1 MTEIKYMKYKKIIL
15 AVLLVAAVMSLVP
28 AVAEAGLKTEILDK
42 MMAVQNSAEL
52 PKTTSPTAVVAT
64 VIQGLLGIVAVIFF
78 VLVIIAGIKWMMAGG
93 NEETVAKSK
102 QQILNGA
109 LGLIVII
116 FSYAITSIIFNIIL
130 NKD

>member
-1 MTEIKYMKYKKIIL
+1 MKYKKIIF
-15 AVLLVAAVMSLVP
+15 AVLLLVVVAGVAP
-28 AVAEAGLKTEILDK
+28 QVAEAGLKADILRN
-42 MMAVQNSAEL
+42 MGGVHANSGL
-52 PKTTSPTAVVAT
+52 PSEDSPTAVVAT

-78 VLVIIAGIKWMMAGG
+78 VLVVIAGIKWMMAGG
-93 NEETVAKSK
+93 NEETVSKSK

-116 FSYAITSIIFNIIL
+116 FSYAITSIVFNIIL

>member
-1 MTEIKYMKYKKIIL
+1 MKYKKIIFAML
-15 AVLLVAAVMSLVP
+15 LLMVVAGAVPQVAGANLKADILRNMGGVHANSGLPSEDSP
-28 AVAEAGLKTEILDK
+28 A
-42 MMAVQNSAEL
+42 
-52 PKTTSPTAVVAT
+52 AVVAI

-93 NEETVAKSK
+93 NEETVTKSK
-102 QQILNGA
+102 QTILNGS

-116 FSYAITSIIFNIIL
+116 FSYAITSIVFNIIL